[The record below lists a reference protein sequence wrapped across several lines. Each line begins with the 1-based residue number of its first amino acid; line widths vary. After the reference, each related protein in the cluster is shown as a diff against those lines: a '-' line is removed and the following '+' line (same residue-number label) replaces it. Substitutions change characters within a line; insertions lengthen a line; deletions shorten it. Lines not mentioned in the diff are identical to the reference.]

1 MHTTEEERKRQK
13 MQQDARAT
21 YSLVG
26 LDYGEITKHEDDE
39 ERQKREEETRR
50 QELEAAEAKRK
61 QEAEEAKKR
70 EDEEKYHAPHAV
82 PEGMIAVRPDPQV
95 LGSVARRVIAWYL
108 VAH

>member
-1 MHTTEEERKRQK
+1 

-95 LGSVARRVIAWYL
+95 LGSVACHCSILSSLTSFGAP
-108 VAH
+108 